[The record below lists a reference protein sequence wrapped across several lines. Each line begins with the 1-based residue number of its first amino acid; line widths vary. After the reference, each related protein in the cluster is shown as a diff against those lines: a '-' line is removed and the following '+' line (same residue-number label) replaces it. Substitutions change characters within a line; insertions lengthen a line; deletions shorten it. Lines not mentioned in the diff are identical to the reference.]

1 MKQTLHDII
10 FEAETKAGR
19 AFDIA
24 LIISIVS
31 SVIIVMLDSVTSFNT
46 HYGRL
51 FYALEWCFTGIFTL
65 EYILRLWL
73 VQTPRKYALSFFGII
88 DLLALLPTYLSLLI
102 PGSQFLLVIR
112 LLRVLRIFRIL
123 KLVQFVQESKVLIN
137 GLRGSARKIFVFIFC
152 VVILVTIMGSLIY
165 FIEDGQ
171 NGFTSIPKSIY
182 WAIVT
187 LTTVGYGDIAPATNI
202 GQFLAAGIML
212 MGYGIIAVPA
222 GIVSSELTN
231 TTKVTSVST
240 HVCPSC
246 TTEGHDN
253 DAKFCKFCGADLYPP
268 SH

>member
-1 MKQTLHDII
+1 MKQTIHDIV

-19 AFDIA
+19 RFDIL
-24 LIISIVS
+24 LIICIIS
-31 SVIIVMLDSVTSFNT
+31 SVGIVMFDSIASFNAR
-46 HYGRL
+46 YGDL
-51 FYALEWCFTGIFTL
+51 FYLLEWCFTAIFTI
-65 EYILRLWL
+65 EYALRLWL

-88 DLLALLPTYLSLLI
+88 DLLALLPTYLSVLV

-123 KLVQFVQESKVLIN
+123 KLVQFVQESKVLVL
-137 GLRGSARKIFVFIFC
+137 GLRSSARKIFVFIFC
-152 VVILVTIMGSLIY
+152 VLILVTILGSLIY

-171 NGFTSIPKSIY
+171 NGFTSIPRSIY

-202 GQFLAAGIML
+202 GQFMAAVIML
-212 MGYGIIAVPA
+212 LGYGIIAVPA

-231 TTKVTSVST
+231 TTSTSVST

-246 TTEGHDN
+246 TREGHDS
-253 DAKFCKFCGADLYPP
+253 DAQHCKFCGTHLYPP
-268 SH
+268 L

>member
-1 MKQTLHDII
+1 MKQALHDII

-24 LIISIVS
+24 LIVSIIS
-31 SVIIVMLDSVTSFNT
+31 SVVIVMLDSVAIFNAQ
-46 HYGRL
+46 YGSL
-51 FYALEWCFTGIFTL
+51 FYALEWGFTGIFTL
-65 EYILRLWL
+65 EYLLRLWL
-73 VQTPRKYALSFFGII
+73 VQTPRKYALSFFGVI
-88 DLLALLPTYLSLLI
+88 DLLALLPTYLSVLV

-123 KLVQFVQESKVLIN
+123 KLVQFVQESKVLIL
-137 GLRGSARKIFVFIFC
+137 GLRSSARKIFVFIFC

-165 FIEDGQ
+165 FIENGQ

-202 GQFLAAGIML
+202 GQFLAAAIML

-246 TTEGHDN
+246 TKEGHDN
-253 DAKFCKFCGADLYPP
+253 DAQYCKFCGADLYPDT
-268 SH
+268 